1 MVPYF
6 EYRVM
11 MKGEKGWVPARLP
24 MSMCPPKPF
33 RSEPLARLFAAHVAE
48 DWRALDGLPRPA
60 DASVVT
66 RIERRRVTDW
76 EVYAE

>member
-1 MVPYF
+1 MIPYF

-11 MKGEKGWVPARLP
+11 MKGEKGWVPARRP
-24 MSMCPPKPF
+24 MGLAPKPF
-33 RSEPLARLFAAHVAE
+33 RSEALAREFAAHVVE
-48 DWRALDGLPRPA
+48 EWRAVDALPRPA
-60 DASVVT
+60 DASAVT